1 MKQYTLLRNKKNK
14 EQFID
19 KMEVTLSC
27 VILLFLWQIIALKID
42 NDIFLPTVGQ
52 VFNSIKE
59 IMLNSSFYID
69 ILYSMGRC
77 FFSFLLAMIFAIILS
92 IVSYLNRFFR
102 NLLKPIN
109 ALTRSIPTMIL
120 VVLALI
126 WFEKDSTPFIV
137 GFTIVFPILYD
148 NVLGAILNI
157 DKNLLEMANVY
168 KIRFID
174 KVLKIYLP
182 AIKFQIISI
191 LVSTFSLSLK
201 VAIAGE
207 VYSQPIYGIGTM
219 IQTEKINFNTSGI
232 FAWIIIVL
240 LISAILQIA
249 QKFLARRAFLWKR

>member
-1 MKQYTLLRNKKNK
+1 MKQYTLLKNKKIK

-19 KMEVTLSC
+19 KLEVTLSC
-27 VILLFLWQIIALKID
+27 VILLFLWQIIALKIN
-42 NDIFLPTVGQ
+42 NDIFLPTINQ
-52 VFNSIKE
+52 VFDSIKE
-59 IMLNSSFYID
+59 IVLNSNFYID
-69 ILYSMGRC
+69 ILYSIGRC
-77 FFSFLLAMIFAIILS
+77 FFSFLFALIFAIILS
-92 IVSYLNRFFR
+92 IIAYLSRIFR

-109 ALTRSIPTMIL
+109 ALARSIPTMIL

-137 GFTIVFPILYD
+137 GFAIVFPILYD
-148 NVLGAILNI
+148 SVLGAILNI
-157 DKNLLEMANVY
+157 DKNLLEMASVY

-174 KVLKIYLP
+174 KVLKIYLL

-207 VYSQPIYGIGTM
+207 VYSQPTYGIGTM

-232 FAWIIIVL
+232 FAWIIIIV
-240 LISAILQIA
+240 LISAILQVA
-249 QKFLARRAFLWKR
+249 QKFLSRRAFLWKR